1 MTEKELNTEN
11 RYRNSSILVSC
22 IFRLLSKI
30 VRLNGQTVFFVLYCE
45 KNERN
50 GRENTVKR
58 KRLSWDLIPV
68 IFALAWPTMLEQLLQ
83 TAVQYADTFMVGSLG
98 TAATAAV
105 GSTTTVN
112 WLVGSTIYSLGI
124 GFLAY
129 ISQAIGAGE
138 KDKAAH
144 ASAQAVFCTV
154 VLGVFSTAV
163 TLAISPF
170 VPVWMNTDPAICELA
185 GRYFFILYAPMLFRT
200 ASMIFGT
207 CLRAAGDTK
216 TPMRV
221 SVLVNALNVLLN
233 FLLIYPS
240 REVHIFSASFTLPGA
255 DMGVIGAGLAS
266 AVSFTVGG
274 ILITAAL
281 FRHPVISPKGYGF
294 KPDKTVL
301 RPCLKVALP
310 NMLQRFF
317 TSLGYVVFAGMI
329 NSLGSS
335 ATAAHTIANTVESAF
350 YIPGYGMQT
359 AAATLAGNCIGAKD
373 TVKLKNM
380 SRMIQLSEIALMIV
394 SGGLLF
400 AFAPQLVSL
409 FSKDAQVIAL
419 CSTVLRMVALSEPF
433 YGVSIITEGMLQ
445 GAGKTTMP
453 FVFNIVS
460 MWGVRIVGTFIC
472 VTCLHLGLEAAW
484 ACMIGNNMLLLVL
497 FRVYYTR
504 KFLPSQMNASP
515 GDDRAEVS

>member
-1 MTEKELNTEN
+1 MKTTEE
-11 RYRNSSILVSC
+11 
-22 IFRLLSKI
+22 KI
-30 VRLNGQTVFFVLYCE
+30 VKQ
-45 KNERN
+45 
-50 GRENTVKR
+50 
-58 KRLSWDLIPV
+58 KRLSWELLPV
-68 IFALAWPTMLEQLLQ
+68 IFSLAWPTMLEQLMQ

-98 TAATAAV
+98 TQAMAAV
-105 GSTTTVN
+105 GATTTVN
-112 WLVGSTIYSLGI
+112 WLVGSTLYSLGV

-129 ISQAIGAGE
+129 ISQAMGAGE
-138 KDKAAH
+138 RGKAAH
-144 ASAQAVFCTV
+144 ASAQAVLCTLV
-154 VLGVFSTAV
+154 VGTLTTAV
-163 TLAISPF
+163 TLGCSSLI
-170 VPVWMNTDPAICELA
+170 PVWMHADESIRELA

-216 TPMRV
+216 TPMRAAI
-221 SVLVNALNVLLN
+221 LVNALNVLLN
-233 FLLIYPS
+233 VLLIYPA
-240 REVHIFSASFTLPGA
+240 RPAEIFGASLPLPGA
-255 DMGVIGAGLAS
+255 GLGVIGAGLAS
-266 AVSFTVGG
+266 AAAFTVGG

-281 FRHPVISPKGYGF
+281 FRHPEISPKGCGF
-294 KPDKTVL
+294 RPDKEVL

-329 NSLGSS
+329 NALGSA

-359 AAATLAGNCIGAKD
+359 AAATLAGNCVGAKD
-373 TVKLKNM
+373 HERLKNI

-400 AFAPQLVSL
+400 AFAPQMTSL

-419 CSTVLRMVALSEPF
+419 CATVLRMVALSEPF

-445 GAGKTTMP
+445 GAGKTGMP

-460 MWGVRIVGTFIC
+460 MWGVRILGTFIC
-472 VTCLHLGLEAAW
+472 VTCCGMGLVAAW

-497 FRVYYTR
+497 FRVYYL
-504 KFLPSQMNASP
+504 KFFLPKQLAP
-515 GDDRAEVS
+515 TE

>member
-1 MTEKELNTEN
+1 MKTLPK
-11 RYRNSSILVSC
+11 
-22 IFRLLSKI
+22 K
-30 VRLNGQTVFFVLYCE
+30 
-45 KNERN
+45 K
-50 GRENTVKR
+50 
-58 KRLSWDLIPV
+58 LSWELLPV
-68 IFALAWPTMLEQLLQ
+68 IFALAWPTMLEQLMQ
-83 TAVQYADTFMVGSLG
+83 TAVQYADTLMVGSLG

-112 WLVGSTIYSLGI
+112 WLVGSTVYSLGV

-129 ISQAIGAGE
+129 ISQAMGAGE
-138 KDKAAH
+138 REKAAH
-144 ASAQAVFCTV
+144 AAAQAVLCTLV
-154 VLGVFSTAV
+154 VGTAATAV
-163 TLAISPF
+163 TLGISPF
-170 VPVWMNTDPAICELA
+170 IPGWMQADESIRELA
-185 GRYFFILYAPMLFRT
+185 GRYFFILYAPMMFRT

-221 SVLVNALNVLLN
+221 SILVNALNVALN
-233 FLLIYPS
+233 FLLIYPA
-240 REVHIFSASFTLPGA
+240 RPVEIFGASLTLPGA
-255 DMGVIGAGLAS
+255 GLGVIGAGLAS
-266 AVSFTVGG
+266 AISFTLGG

-281 FRHPVISPKGYGF
+281 FRHPAISPRGYGIR
-294 KPDKTVL
+294 PDKEIL
-301 RPCLKVALP
+301 QPCLKVALP

-329 NSLGSS
+329 NSLGSA

-359 AAATLAGNCIGAKD
+359 AAATLAGNCVGAKD
-373 TVKLKNM
+373 TVRLKQM
-380 SRMIQLSEIALMIV
+380 SRMIQLSEIALMTV

-409 FSKDAQVIAL
+409 FSKDEQVVTL

-453 FVFNIVS
+453 FVFNIIS

-472 VTCLHLGLEAAW
+472 VTCLGMGLVSAW

-497 FRVYYTR
+497 FRVYYV
-504 KFLPSQMNASP
+504 KFFLPRQTAQA
-515 GDDRAEVS
+515 D